1 MGAEIARLRPTPEG
15 ILCSSSRRTRET
27 LDEILPQ
34 LPEGITVVIDREL
47 YLAGPEAI
55 LARIADVDDGVRTL
69 LVVGHNPGIAELAE
83 QLAAG
88 GEGQELARLREKL
101 PTCGLAEIRTG
112 APRWRDLAPIGGILG
127 AFLTPRDL
135 AGRAE

>member
-1 MGAEIARLRPTPEG
+1 MGAELARRRLAPERV
-15 ILCSSSRRTRET
+15 LCSSSRRTRET
-27 LDEILPQ
+27 LEAMLPQ
-34 LPEGITVVIDREL
+34 LPRGLAVVIDREL

-55 LARIADVDDGVRTL
+55 LARIADVDDRVRTL

-88 GEGQELARLREKL
+88 GEAHALARLREKL
-101 PTCGLAEIRTG
+101 PTCGLAEIEAG
-112 APRWRDLAPIGGILG
+112 APRWRDLAPGGGILR

-135 AGRAE
+135 AE